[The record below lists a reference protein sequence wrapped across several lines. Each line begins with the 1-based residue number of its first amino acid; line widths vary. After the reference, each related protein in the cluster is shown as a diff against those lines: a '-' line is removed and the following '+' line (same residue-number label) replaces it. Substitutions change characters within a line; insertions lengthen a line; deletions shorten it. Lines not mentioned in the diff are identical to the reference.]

1 MSIDKLLLLFEV
13 HDLWLKDSPELYLEM
28 LLRKKRSSRKWFLID
43 FVFALVLYYITTR
56 RLGVC
61 VFYERSNRYTNS
73 RPRLTFL
80 HSFTVSKYTSQKI
93 TNSSRILNFIA
104 ENMLHSVQNYH
115 KSLIWIFAPKI
126 SNITKRILQYF
137 SRENSN
143 IFHFQKW

>member
-1 MSIDKLLLLFEV
+1 MVKSVKIMSIDKLLKRYFIIEV

-80 HSFTVSKYTSQKI
+80 HSFTVSKYTITKNFCGKIQIFSIFQKCTVFKI
-93 TNSSRILNFIA
+93 TKNTSF
-104 ENMLHSVQNYH
+104 EFLH
-115 KSLIWIFAPKI
+115 
-126 SNITKRILQYF
+126 
-137 SRENSN
+137 
-143 IFHFQKW
+143 QKLAKVIHWF